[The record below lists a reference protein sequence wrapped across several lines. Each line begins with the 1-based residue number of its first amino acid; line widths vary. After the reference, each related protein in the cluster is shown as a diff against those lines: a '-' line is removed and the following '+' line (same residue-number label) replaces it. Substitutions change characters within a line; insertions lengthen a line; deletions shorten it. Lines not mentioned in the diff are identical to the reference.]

1 MGLITGY
8 FPGDRENNLFRATSR
23 CGQLPAGQGPVSNSC
38 RKGEGRVLTLARHV
52 GKRISRIRALRLA
65 AGVLSAE
72 LSTTTHDRGMLLQT
86 IRTVCQTVRRS
97 FTGARAGRFRRHGA
111 EGGAAYH
118 PRSPETAADTDL
130 QKTRK
135 VVKKVHLYYKKAP
148 GGRSFPPGA
157 LDISIWQYKNPLYLM
172 NRTVGK

>member
-8 FPGDRENNLFRATSR
+8 FPARGENNLFRVASC

-52 GKRISRIRALRLA
+52 GKRISSIRALRLA

-72 LSTTTHDRGMLLQT
+72 LSVTTHGRGMLLQT

-97 FTGARAGRFRRHGA
+97 FPGARAGRFRRHGA
-111 EGGAAYH
+111 GGRGGLSSSVPGDRCGH
-118 PRSPETAADTDL
+118 TP
-130 QKTRK
+130 KTRK
-135 VVKKVHLYYKKAP
+135 VVKNA
-148 GGRSFPPGA
+148 
-157 LDISIWQYKNPLYLM
+157 SIL
-172 NRTVGK
+172 

>member
-38 RKGEGRVLTLARHV
+38 RKREGRVLTLARHV

-97 FTGARAGRFRRHGA
+97 FPGARAGRFRRHGA
-111 EGGAAYH
+111 GGRGGLSSSVPGDRCGH
-118 PRSPETAADTDL
+118 TP
-130 QKTRK
+130 KTRK
-135 VVKKVHLYYKKAP
+135 VVKNA
-148 GGRSFPPGA
+148 
-157 LDISIWQYKNPLYLM
+157 SIL
-172 NRTVGK
+172 

>member
-38 RKGEGRVLTLARHV
+38 RKREGRVLTLVRHAE
-52 GKRISRIRALRLA
+52 KRISRIRALRLA

-97 FTGARAGRFRRHGA
+97 FPGARAGRFRRHGA
-111 EGGAAYH
+111 EGGAACH
-118 PRSPETAADTDL
+118 PRSPETAADTSP
-130 QKTRK
+130 KTRK
-135 VVKKVHLYYKKAP
+135 VGKIHLYYKKAP

-157 LDISIWQYKNPLYLM
+157 LNFIRLI
-172 NRTVGK
+172 

>member
-8 FPGDRENNLFRATSR
+8 FPGDRENNLFKVASR
-23 CGQLPAGQGPVSNSC
+23 CGQLPAGQGTVSNSC
-38 RKGEGRVLTLARHV
+38 RKGEGRVLTLARHAE
-52 GKRISRIRALRLA
+52 KRISSIRALRLA

-72 LSTTTHDRGMLLQT
+72 LSVTTHDRGMLLQT

-97 FTGARAGRFRRHGA
+97 FPGARAGRFRRHGA
-111 EGGAAYH
+111 GKGRPVILG
-118 PRSPETAADTDL
+118 PRRPLRTQTF
-130 QKTRK
+130 
-135 VVKKVHLYYKKAP
+135 KKQGKWLKMHLYYKKAP

>member
-23 CGQLPAGQGPVSNSC
+23 CGQLPAGQGPVFNSC
-38 RKGEGRVLTLARHV
+38 RKGEGRVLTLARHAE
-52 GKRISRIRALRLA
+52 KRISSIRALRLA

-72 LSTTTHDRGMLLQT
+72 LSVTTHDRGMLLQT

-97 FTGARAGRFRRHGA
+97 FPGARA
-111 EGGAAYH
+111 EGAACH
-118 PRSPETAADTDL
+118 PRSPETAVDTR
-130 QKTRK
+130 QKQGK
-135 VVKKVHLYYKKAP
+135 WLKMHLYYKKAP

-157 LDISIWQYKNPLYLM
+157 LNFWRI
-172 NRTVGK
+172 

>member
-1 MGLITGY
+1 M
-8 FPGDRENNLFRATSR
+8 
-23 CGQLPAGQGPVSNSC
+23 
-38 RKGEGRVLTLARHV
+38 TLVRHAE
-52 GKRISRIRALRLA
+52 KRISRIRALRLA

-97 FTGARAGRFRRHGA
+97 FPGARAGRFRRHGA
-111 EGGAAYH
+111 GEGVACH

-135 VVKKVHLYYKKAP
+135 VVKNA
-148 GGRSFPPGA
+148 
-157 LDISIWQYKNPLYLM
+157 SIL
-172 NRTVGK
+172 

>member
-8 FPGDRENNLFRATSR
+8 FPARGENNLFRVASS
-23 CGQLPAGQGPVSNSC
+23 CGQLPADQGPVSNSC

-52 GKRISRIRALRLA
+52 GKRISSIRALRLA

-72 LSTTTHDRGMLLQT
+72 LSVTTHGRGMLLQT
-86 IRTVCQTVRRS
+86 IRTVCQTVRRP
-97 FTGARAGRFRRHGA
+97 FPGARAGRFRRHGA
-111 EGGAAYH
+111 GGGAACH

-135 VVKKVHLYYKKAP
+135 VVKMHLYYKKAP

-157 LDISIWQYKNPLYLM
+157 LDFWRI
-172 NRTVGK
+172 